1 MELKDLMELR
11 SLENNGFS
19 PYEQMKLQH
28 MQNKSHTSGV
38 GIAGLVTGIGGV
50 VIGATAWLFGGMY
63 GNAKAKEAKEA
74 AYSAK
79 ELANSQ
85 YTSTL
90 QLMNQQYANTNGT
103 LDRIARMLERETD
116 ARVQGDINLTTTIND
131 TVSGQQSGQLS
142 AQQQAELS
150 AIQTATQTVTA
161 GLMTGQY
168 SQNPVKVV
176 RVSGQREC
184 GCDSCGCNG

>member
-1 MELKDLMELR
+1 MEMKDYLELK
-11 SLENNGFS
+11 SLEGNGFS

-28 MQNKSHTSGV
+28 MQTKSHTSGV
-38 GIAGLVTGIGGV
+38 AVTGLVTGIVGTVAGV
-50 VIGATAWLFGGMY
+50 TAWIFAPLY
-63 GNAKAKEAKEA
+63 ANAKGKEAKEA

-79 ELANSQ
+79 ELAGAQ
-85 YTSTL
+85 YTAAL
-90 QLMNQQYANTNGT
+90 QLMNQQNANTNAT
-103 LDRIARMLERETD
+103 LDRLARTLERETD

-131 TVSGQQSGQLS
+131 TVSGSQSGQLS